1 MNESNLVQKFIWF
14 SERAILLTIA
24 LATLFA
30 SASEIIRIISV
41 KEVNLSDLFLL
52 FIYAEVL
59 GMVASFYAN
68 NRIPVT
74 LPLII
79 AMTALTRMIIQESKD
94 LNAINIIYEAIEHIE
109 KRLSGLLE
117 PDLKEISL
125 GSAEVQKIFKVSK
138 FGKIAGSKVIN
149 GEIKSKS
156 KARIIRDGVVV
167 YNGEIQSIFREKNQV
182 KEVGTGLECGIS
194 IKDFI
199 DFKEKDV
206 IESYLAEE
214 IQRSI

>member
-30 SASEIIRIISV
+30 SSSEIIRIISV

-79 AMTALTRMIIQESKD
+79 AMTALTRMIIQETKD
-94 LNAINIIYEAIEHIE
+94 LNAINIIYEATGILI
-109 KRLSGLLE
+109 LAISAYIMT
-117 PDLKEISL
+117 LKDKISL
-125 GSAEVQKIFKVSK
+125 KKLLL
-138 FGKIAGSKVIN
+138 
-149 GEIKSKS
+149 
-156 KARIIRDGVVV
+156 
-167 YNGEIQSIFREKNQV
+167 REK
-182 KEVGTGLECGIS
+182 
-194 IKDFI
+194 I
-199 DFKEKDV
+199 D
-206 IESYLAEE
+206 ESD
-214 IQRSI
+214 IPD

>member
-41 KEVNLSDLFLL
+41 GEVNPSDLFLL

-94 LNAINIIYEAIEHIE
+94 LNAINIIYEATGILI
-109 KRLSGLLE
+109 LAISAYIMT
-117 PDLKEISL
+117 LKDKISL
-125 GSAEVQKIFKVSK
+125 KKLLL
-138 FGKIAGSKVIN
+138 
-149 GEIKSKS
+149 
-156 KARIIRDGVVV
+156 
-167 YNGEIQSIFREKNQV
+167 REK
-182 KEVGTGLECGIS
+182 
-194 IKDFI
+194 I
-199 DFKEKDV
+199 D
-206 IESYLAEE
+206 ESD
-214 IQRSI
+214 IPD